1 MKKRNIISD
10 PWALKRII
18 KEYYEQLYPH
28 TFDNLDKIDQF
39 IERHNW
45 PKLTQEETDD
55 LNKAISIKEVES
67 IINNLP
73 KQKASY
79 GFAGELEGF

>member
-28 TFDNLDKIDQF
+28 TFDNLDAMDQF
-39 IERHNW
+39 LKDTICQN
-45 PKLTQEETDD
+45 P
-55 LNKAISIKEVES
+55 
-67 IINNLP
+67 
-73 KQKASY
+73 QKKN
-79 GFAGELEGF
+79 